1 MKLFCAGLLLLPLL
15 ASAQT
20 TTPTPEAPYND
31 GLFQPGAADNA
42 PSIDVDDKLKI
53 YGKRIVAPRVLISTL
68 FSAGI
73 KQWEN
78 SPGQWGRGWD
88 GYGKRY
94 GTDFARLGIRNTL
107 AFGIDS
113 ALHLDPRFHRAPE
126 GESNS
131 SRFKHAV
138 KQILIVNKDGGGKS
152 FAYGSVISAFA
163 AGEAGTLWQ
172 PHRSDGRF
180 GDGLVYAG
188 FLFAGDAGRNV
199 FREFWPDIR
208 RKIRH
213 K

>member
-1 MKLFCAGLLLLPLL
+1 MKLFHAGLLLLPLL

-20 TTPTPEAPYND
+20 TTPAPEPPYND
-31 GLFQPGAADNA
+31 GLFQPGVSDDS
-42 PSIDVDDKLKI
+42 PSIDVDHKLKI
-53 YGKRIVAPRVLISTL
+53 YGKRIVAPRVLIGTL
-68 FSAGI
+68 FTAGI

-78 SPGQWGRGWD
+78 SPGKWGRGWD

-113 ALHLDPRFHRAPE
+113 TLHLDPRFHRAPE
-126 GESNS
+126 GESS
-131 SRFKHAV
+131 ASRFKHAV
-138 KQILIVNKDGGGKS
+138 KQVLIVRKDSGGQS

-172 PHRSDGRF
+172 PRRSDGRF
-180 GDGLVYAG
+180 GDGLTYAG
-188 FLFAGDAGRNV
+188 LLIAGDAGRNV

>member
-1 MKLFCAGLLLLPLL
+1 MKLFHAGLLLLPLL

-20 TTPTPEAPYND
+20 TTPAPEPPYND
-31 GLFQPGAADNA
+31 GLFQPGVSDDS
-42 PSIDVDDKLKI
+42 PSIDVDHKLKI
-53 YGKRIVAPRVLISTL
+53 YGKRIVAPRVLIGTL
-68 FSAGI
+68 FTAGI

-78 SPGQWGRGWD
+78 SPGRWGRGWD

-113 ALHLDPRFHRAPE
+113 TLHLDPRFHRAPD
-126 GESNS
+126 GESS
-131 SRFKHAV
+131 ASRFKHAV
-138 KQILIVNKDGGGKS
+138 KQVLIVRKDSGGQS

-172 PHRSDGRF
+172 PRRSDGRF

-188 FLFAGDAGRNV
+188 FLIAGDTGRNV